1 MSNLARTLA
10 AQGKFA
16 LAIPL
21 YQKSIELLQDDKDK
35 AATWNRLGNVYRKL
49 NDYERA
55 IQAYQKAVA
64 LTDEDAGLLT
74 RTRFSLLSNLPSN
87 Q

>member
-1 MSNLARTLA
+1 MADKTWRTCNK
-10 AQGKFA
+10 QVYR
-16 LAIPL
+16 IPL

-35 AATWNRLGNVYRKL
+35 AVTWNRLGNVYRKL